1 MRLKD
6 NTNPFIHVNPP
17 YQLMVI
23 HSSKLVYP
31 RELYQRG
38 VERKRVELIAA
49 HFNEYVANEP
59 KVSFRNGQFIVTDGQ
74 HTIEGRILRNGGKDL
89 PILCKVYTGMTVEQE
104 ALLFAEQNG
113 FSAPL
118 TAGIKLRAKMV
129 GGDAISK
136 AFLAATNRVGLSLNY
151 DSQQLTDYRIGCVG
165 TAFRLYKQMGEPLYC
180 ETMRLIVAAW
190 EGKPDSFRASVL
202 KGMMHFVELY
212 HGEFSEERLLRALR
226 QHPPGRYLPHRAGRP
241 RKAARMEKIRFPHLH
256 RLQRQ
261 VQKRRTA
268 DEILTFTGISP
279 IYTRGIRKPQMPLV
293 TY

>member
-6 NTNPFIHVNPP
+6 NNNPFIHVNPP

-118 TAGIKLRAKMV
+118 TAGIKLRAKVV

-136 AFLAATNRVGLSLNY
+136 VFLAATNRVGLSLNY
-151 DSQQLTDYRIGCVG
+151 DSQQLTDYRIGQDDP
-165 TAFRLYKQMGEPLYC
+165 AK
-180 ETMRLIVAAW
+180 
-190 EGKPDSFRASVL
+190 
-202 KGMMHFVELY
+202 
-212 HGEFSEERLLRALR
+212 LR
-226 QHPPGRYLPHRAGRP
+226 GWKKYV
-241 RKAARMEKIRFPHLH
+241 F
-256 RLQRQ
+256 
-261 VQKRRTA
+261 
-268 DEILTFTGISP
+268 P
-279 IYTRGIRKPQMPLV
+279 IYTAYNGKCRKDALPMKF
-293 TY
+293 